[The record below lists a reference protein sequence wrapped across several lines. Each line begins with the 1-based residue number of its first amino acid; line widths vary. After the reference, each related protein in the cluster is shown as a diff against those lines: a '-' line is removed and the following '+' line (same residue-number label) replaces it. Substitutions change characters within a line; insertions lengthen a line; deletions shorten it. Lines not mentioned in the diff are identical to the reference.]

1 MAAPVHKLCSL
12 RVVAKLLAIASLPHA
27 WGIQFAAMAQGAPKP
42 SLAAP
47 RSRMLHASL
56 PAVSSL
62 VAASTLPTMLGFWK
76 SEYGVSYAY
85 GSAMALSGGLYI
97 RTACTPLAIAHAACL
112 VLYGVRLNCFLLHRE
127 LFIPRF
133 VEFREKIEQRA
144 VDRGSRLA
152 RTPFVLSCSFLYF
165 CMAAPLRLTA
175 GLAPPRGAF
184 AASCWA
190 LVGLMYAGFGIAAV
204 GDLTKTRVKA
214 MRGQNTLV
222 TQGVFRWLR
231 HPNYTGELLLW
242 TANAALA
249 GLCALAGTGQ
259 GRFFKSGC
267 SAASAVGA
275 AGIAFVLMS
284 ATRNLEK
291 KQAETYGQQREYKE
305 WVATS
310 WSGPMLK

>member
-1 MAAPVHKLCSL
+1 L
-12 RVVAKLLAIASLPHA
+12 ID
-27 WGIQFAAMAQGAPKP
+27 
-42 SLAAP
+42 
-47 RSRMLHASL
+47 ASL
-56 PAVSSL
+56 PAVASL
-62 VAASTLPTMLGFWK
+62 AAASSIPTLLGFWK

-85 GSAMALSGGLYI
+85 GSAMALCGGLYLGK
-97 RTACTPLAIAHAACL
+97 ASTPLAAAHAACL
-112 VLYGVRLNCFLLHRE
+112 ISYGVRLNFFLLYRE

-133 VEFREKIEQRA
+133 VEFREKVEQRA

-152 RTPFVLSCSFLYF
+152 RTPFLLSCSVLYF

-175 GLAPPRGAF
+175 GLAPSPGAVGTT
-184 AASCWA
+184 CWA

-214 MRGQNTLV
+214 MRGKDILV
-222 TQGVFRWLR
+222 TQGIFRYLR

-242 TANAALA
+242 TASAALA
-249 GLCALAGTGQ
+249 GLCALAGSGQ
-259 GRFFKSGC
+259 GRLFKVGY
-267 SAASAVGA
+267 SAASVVGA

-291 KQAETYGQQREYKE
+291 RQAERCGETDDYEE

-310 WSGPMLK
+310 WSGPKLN